1 MLLAFSSAWLL
12 KKFFSLSSLSL
23 PCARSPCKVQDRGAA
38 RLEKREGEFSSFLPF
53 FFFLKQ
59 NNEVLGKGEAESKR
73 GETEP
78 RSSPSYS
85 SKMKKDFKASDPARR
100 V

>member
-1 MLLAFSSAWLL
+1 MLLAFSSACSFY
-12 KKFFSLSSLSL
+12 FFSSLSL
-23 PCARSPCKVQDRGAA
+23 SLARSLRAKCKTEVQPGRRKG
-38 RLEKREGEFSSFLPF
+38 RGEFSSFLPF

-59 NNEVLGKGEAESKR
+59 NSEVLGKGEAESKR
-73 GETEP
+73 GEAEP
-78 RSSPSYS
+78 KSSPSYS